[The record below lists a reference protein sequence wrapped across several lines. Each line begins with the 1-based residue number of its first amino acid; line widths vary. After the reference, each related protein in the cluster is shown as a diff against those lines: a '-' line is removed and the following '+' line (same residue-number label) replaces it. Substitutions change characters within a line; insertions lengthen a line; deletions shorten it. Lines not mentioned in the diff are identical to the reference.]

1 MIFID
6 GVVGVGKSTLGEILS
21 KEFDVPF
28 YKEPVYDNPLLDKFY
43 HDKKT
48 YSFSLQVFFLNKRF
62 QMVEEASGTGAIFDR
77 SLYCDVIFANILNKS
92 GDLSNEEFDL
102 YKDLTN
108 NMFEHLEEPKLTI
121 YLETNV
127 ENAMKK
133 IKERGRDYE
142 QIVPKE
148 YWESLNSNYREY
160 FDSYNGEVL
169 KINVDNLDFR
179 DNKEDREY
187 VLKLIKEKLNKI

>member
-187 VLKLIKEKLNKI
+187 VLKLIKEKLNKL